1 MLVRFSFS
9 GCVCV
14 IVHWPHE
21 RSPRSEFVC
30 SSVRSYGFLCTCLSV
45 GVCICVYWH
54 RCVCV
59 LGSDSCVCICASG
72 GAASLVLE
80 MVARSSFIYSHV
92 MYTHIAD
99 SETVSLPTTLL
110 QFL

>member
-1 MLVRFSFS
+1 MYLRLLA
-9 GCVCV
+9 
-14 IVHWPHE
+14 
-21 RSPRSEFVC
+21 
-30 SSVRSYGFLCTCLSV
+30 SV
-45 GVCICVYWH
+45 
-54 RCVCV
+54 CVCV